1 MAFPRILEQA
11 CRMLCPACQTEIPL
25 AAGESVGFRDACDR
39 CRADLHVC
47 LICAHYDRTAYNECR
62 ESSAER
68 ILDKDRAN
76 RCDYFR
82 PTDRVHAAGDGRDDA
97 MADLEKL
104 FKKD

>member
-1 MAFPRILEQA
+1 MQ
-11 CRMLCPACQTEIPL
+11 CQACQTEIPL
-25 AAGESVGFRDACDR
+25 ASGESVAFRDACDR
-39 CRADLHVC
+39 CRADLHIC
-47 LICAHYDRTAYNECR
+47 LNCAHYDATTYNECR

-76 RCDYFR
+76 RCEYFR
-82 PTDRVHAAGDGRDDA
+82 PANRVHATGSGREDA